1 MFYQNLKAKTFYKRF
16 YNKQKIFYIMF
27 DRNLHAKKHIKM
39 EKNRKYFTSKQTK
52 YKLHFEFLKRIINGE
67 IMT

>member
-1 MFYQNLKAKTFYKRF
+1 
-16 YNKQKIFYIMF
+16 MF
-27 DRNLHAKKHIKM
+27 DQNLHAKKHIKM